1 MLSFTQVIG
10 STLDVAGVGLNR
22 TGTKNCS
29 LLVFFWSGHGDYKEK
44 NNPGKKAYLSLKG
57 GGRVYT
63 RDLGDWLKNFQD
75 NHLVKHALGGA
86 QFRKDPAPVLMILQ
100 ACHAGGFMTDD
111 LLGHIVNPNGGEV
124 LMSSKEGECSYGPLG
139 ATPENSYFVKHV
151 LEGMAAS
158 GAISGYSIFEAA
170 DKPTTKDANDL
181 QHPIEQSDPL
191 NTTIFLHQ

>member
-1 MLSFTQVIG
+1 MALSARILPTIPRAMGVRLLATAVLVSFAATITLAQTARPSGPVASPPEYLETPCAVIAGGKETHLEGNKDAVDFNDKLLNYQEWQDPSKPGVRQHRPG
-10 STLDVAGVGLNR
+10 SVIVLPNANNDEIKEAIEKKLGK
-22 TGTKNCS
+22 KNCS

-100 ACHAGGFMTDD
+100 
-111 LLGHIVNPNGGEV
+111 
-124 LMSSKEGECSYGPLG
+124 
-139 ATPENSYFVKHV
+139 
-151 LEGMAAS
+151 
-158 GAISGYSIFEAA
+158 
-170 DKPTTKDANDL
+170 
-181 QHPIEQSDPL
+181 
-191 NTTIFLHQ
+191 